1 MLGALAGSTARCP
14 INRVCNEHPA
24 NRCQRTISCLS
35 PYFVVPISTFPN
47 SPISP
52 FPDLTK
58 DIVSVPFATAGGLWL
73 VRATCSPGQ
82 HLNLPEGGV
91 TFHLHRS
98 RTWILLLQLVN
109 DAGNLKTGVHEKGA
123 ETKNNCG
130 RVSFCFTLCPSKDRP
145 KNGAQ
150 TVIAITALT
159 QRKTNSSRCRTDQ
172 TAFAGPAGQTH
183 RRRFGNANQ
192 TGCETTQNAKTCR
205 GRPAR
210 RETLADRRTRSTVRS
225 RSGNS

>member
-1 MLGALAGSTARCP
+1 MP
-14 INRVCNEHPA
+14 
-24 NRCQRTISCLS
+24 
-35 PYFVVPISTFPN
+35 FVSVPIFCFSHLPISQFPHF
-47 SPISP
+47 SFSP
-52 FPDLTK
+52 FPDLAT
-58 DIVSVPFATAGGLWL
+58 DIVSVPFATAGGLSP
-73 VRATCSPGQ
+73 VRATCLPGQ
-82 HLNLPEGGV
+82 HLNLPEDRV

-159 QRKTNSSRCRTDQ
+159 QRKTNSSRCRTEQ
-172 TAFAGPAGQTH
+172 TTFAGAAGKTH
-183 RRRFGNANQ
+183 RHRFGNANQ
-192 TGCETTQNAKTCR
+192 TDCETTQNTKTCR
-205 GRPAR
+205 GRPAS
-210 RETLADRRTRSTVRS
+210 RETVAGRRTRSTVRS